1 MRWSSL
7 AVAVWLTGCAHAPA
21 TPESITSFAGPPSSP
36 CAPLSDDDSFSLTV
50 QNKGPGKLR
59 ISAQHESRPPFR
71 MGWPYYAV
79 LSGRVDPPAAY
90 QQPTGHANL
99 PIAHVS
105 IGPGDSTQFLL
116 YLGERTP
123 VSAELRYRAQFE
135 DESGQVHYSLPFS
148 LCVPGSMPN
157 NSSKPTPLRGAA

>member
-1 MRWSSL
+1 MRWGSL
-7 AVAVWLTGCAHAPA
+7 VLVVGLTGCAHAPA
-21 TPESITSFAGPPSSP
+21 TPESVTSFAGPSASA
-36 CAPLSDDDSFSLTV
+36 CAPLKDDGSFLLTV

-59 ISAQHESRPPFR
+59 ISAQYESRPPFR
-71 MGWPYYAV
+71 MGWPYYTV
-79 LSGRVDPPAAY
+79 LSGTVDPLAVY

-135 DESGQVHYSLPFS
+135 DESGRVHYSLPFS